1 MKKLLLSIWVLFS
14 ISTALACDL
23 PVAELNACAKLDW
36 VEGPFVGQYSK
47 AKLSFTTEQSTVESP
62 DYLELEPQYVL
73 RTYVWMIMM
82 HHEHGGRPVVL
93 TKLDKGQYLVD
104 KVFFMGN
111 MQGQWQLRFQIL
123 QNGQVLNETHI
134 PVLDL

>member
-1 MKKLLLSIWVLFS
+1 MKNVLFS
-14 ISTALACDL
+14 LFVLCSISSAFACDIS
-23 PVAELNACAKLDW
+23 VAELNACAKIEW
-36 VEGPFVGQYSK
+36 IEGPFVGQYSK

-73 RTYVWMIMM
+73 KTYVWMIMM
-82 HHEHGGRPVVL
+82 HHEHGGRPVIL

-111 MQGQWQLRFQIL
+111 MRGQWQLRFQVL

>member
-1 MKKLLLSIWVLFS
+1 MKSLLLSLFVLFS
-14 ISTALACDL
+14 ISKAIACEIS
-23 PVAELNACAKLDW
+23 VAELNACAKLEWID
-36 VEGPFVGQYSK
+36 GPFVGQYSK
-47 AKLSFTTEQSTVESP
+47 AKLTFTTEQSTIETP
-62 DYLELEPQYVL
+62 EFLDLEPQYQL
-73 RTYVWMIMM
+73 KTYVWMIMM

-111 MQGQWQLRFQIL
+111 MRGQWQLRFQIL
-123 QNGQVLNETHI
+123 QEGQVLNETHI